1 MKRII
6 GVIKPNMLDDVIFA
20 LHQIEDFPGAT
31 MTDVRGMGFGF
42 HRHVKENVQSPSF
55 GYPAQVR
62 IEIVCTDD
70 MVDRIVTTIEE
81 NARTGKPDDGK
92 IFISPV
98 DGAVR
103 ISTGQRD
110 IEALQ

>member
-6 GVIKPNMLDDVIFA
+6 AVIKPNMLDDVIFA
-20 LHQIEDFPGAT
+20 LHQIKDFPGAT
-31 MTDVRGMGFGF
+31 MTDVRGMGRGF
-42 HRHVKENVQSPSF
+42 TKHVAERQQLLSF

-62 IEIVCTDD
+62 IEIVCIEDQ
-70 MVDRIVTTIEE
+70 VDKIVTTIEE

-92 IFISPV
+92 VFISPV
-98 DGAVR
+98 EGAVR

-110 IEALQ
+110 MEAIQ